1 MLAGEDFR
9 GDTAGAPKLC
19 ERAIFRVP
27 CRQNNPCRQSELAA
41 ACACTRGFAQS
52 SPPADHSNIAVHTRL
67 VGHSR
72 AITSVFFNLLEDQLV
87 TTSIDKSVRFWNVDT
102 GEMLKVFT
110 DSSPV
115 PVAAFLPFNPQVF
128 VAANSNAV
136 LRLVNV
142 QNGMVLQKLKVET
155 EVRTLKF
162 DDTGLFLLAGT
173 KSGSIHVLEATDN
186 NSLKFKFKVQL
197 ARAPVGSSCFR
208 LRPKAG
214 SAMEGEELQRRRLDE
229 DSKKLLE
236 TEAANLASYYSQLAE
251 DKNVSPKVREA
262 AMLYSVA
269 EEHLQDDEVEEALS
283 KAGQAL
289 ELFREAGNKAG
300 QQDSVRLLCAAERLK
315 QSPDFSIDKVQAELR
330 SFRESDDKRGQG
342 CMLLA
347 LAETQLVKALAGEA
361 LSNIEEALP
370 LLRQAGDKRLEAFGA
385 VLAARAQLRR
395 CQAKDAVLSA
405 ENAVSLYKEAGDR
418 IGEGKSYNWLALAQ
432 MDAGRPAEALSAAH
446 MALEIAQDLDSH
458 KLQAGALQLLAK
470 VHVFKEKSRAAV
482 QFAERALAVSRKVQ
496 RSKAEGGA
504 LRLLVNS
511 LVQRG
516 DLKRALKEAEGAVE
530 DYEASGHKR
539 AEAAAHGALSMVRL
553 ARNEL
558 DLAASEQNQEL
569 DLLKELN
576 DKHGQLEA
584 MLSLSSIFAS
594 MKKPG
599 QAKEKAEEAKQMAD
613 DIQDKK
619 AEVLA
624 TVALATAQIAEQ
636 KHEDAANT
644 AQEALRAAKETED
657 RHLEATALTAISN
670 VYCAKSEFASGVA
683 KLLDAK
689 ALLLEAQ
696 DKRGAAAALLSLA
709 EAHVAA
715 KAPEES
721 IACAEEAKDL
731 CREVDYKRGY
741 ADALQKLA
749 AAHLANGNEKEAIK
763 QALVARKYCKA
774 IEDVR
779 GETALLHLLAS
790 SSLQRGDKKGQD
802 LQKMDPKKQME
813 SGPGIEAN
821 RQLRNSAH
829 EAVKRCRSAIALA
842 KRNDDP
848 HAEASAMAHL
858 AHALAILNRGQ
869 EGLATCKRAED
880 LFRECGAVG
889 QQASAACL
897 SAEIANLMGNKGKAM
912 ELANRALE
920 LARRAEDTEV
930 EGRVGGVMELIK
942 GVQKQQVVQEV
953 YDDSMPAAG
962 PMAASAA
969 GPAVPKGLDPD
980 MVQTKLMSVVEQVA
994 GGDDEVHLDTP
1005 LMESGLDSLSAV
1017 AFRNELSKTFQG
1029 IGALPA
1035 ALMFDYPS
1043 VNTSDS
1049 SASIIDCT
1057 YGPQPGVLT
1066 NLAVRHRVRI
1076 AHALLPLKC
1085 CYSPSGQGYLISAS
1099 EDKEVYIYNLGKGTN
1114 YKMSYL
1120 KHHQVPVVAVATN
1133 HQDTLLASADSLGRV
1148 VLWRRIG
1155 MGNELGRE
1163 ISRLRKP
1170 KQRSM
1175 RRTLRCAG
1183 WISPTS
1189 RIRSSC
1195 PAALCVWRLW
1205 GCRSWV
1211 GAILG
1216 LQMARQNS

>member
-1 MLAGEDFR
+1 MTEESR
-9 GDTAGAPKLC
+9 V
-19 ERAIFRVP
+19 IFHRTFNKHP
-27 CRQNNPCRQSELAA
+27 A
-41 ACACTRGFAQS
+41 F
-52 SPPADHSNIAVHTRL
+52 PP
-67 VGHSR
+67 
-72 AITSVFFNLLEDQLV
+72 
-87 TTSIDKSVRFWNVDT
+87 
-102 GEMLKVFT
+102 
-110 DSSPV
+110 P
-115 PVAAFLPFNPQVF
+115 
-128 VAANSNAV
+128 
-136 LRLVNV
+136 
-142 QNGMVLQKLKVET
+142 
-155 EVRTLKF
+155 
-162 DDTGLFLLAGT
+162 
-173 KSGSIHVLEATDN
+173 
-186 NSLKFKFKVQL
+186 
-197 ARAPVGSSCFR
+197 
-208 LRPKAG
+208 LRPPHPPTP
-214 SAMEGEELQRRRLDE
+214 RRPPPPPP
-229 DSKKLLE
+229 
-236 TEAANLASYYSQLAE
+236 T
-251 DKNVSPKVREA
+251 
-262 AMLYSVA
+262 
-269 EEHLQDDEVEEALS
+269 
-283 KAGQAL
+283 
-289 ELFREAGNKAG
+289 
-300 QQDSVRLLCAAERLK
+300 
-315 QSPDFSIDKVQAELR
+315 
-330 SFRESDDKRGQG
+330 
-342 CMLLA
+342 
-347 LAETQLVKALAGEA
+347 
-361 LSNIEEALP
+361 
-370 LLRQAGDKRLEAFGA
+370 RQAGDKRLEAFGA

-576 DKHGQLEA
+576 DKHEQLEA

-657 RHLEATALTAISN
+657 R
-670 VYCAKSEFASGVA
+670 YCAKSEFASGVA

-709 EAHVAA
+709 EAHLAA

-942 GVQKQQVVQEV
+942 GVQKQQVQEV

-1043 VNTSDS
+1043 VRAITEHIVDRRDLPCLCTGGSRATSLPAGRRLNADHIMAREGLVNTSDS

-1148 VLWRRIG
+1148 VLWRRMDFSHI
-1155 MGNELGRE
+1155 
-1163 ISRLRKP
+1163 P
-1170 KQRSM
+1170 D
-1175 RRTLRCAG
+1175 
-1183 WISPTS
+1183 
-1189 RIRSSC
+1189 
-1195 PAALCVWRLW
+1195 
-1205 GCRSWV
+1205 
-1211 GAILG
+1211 
-1216 LQMARQNS
+1216 